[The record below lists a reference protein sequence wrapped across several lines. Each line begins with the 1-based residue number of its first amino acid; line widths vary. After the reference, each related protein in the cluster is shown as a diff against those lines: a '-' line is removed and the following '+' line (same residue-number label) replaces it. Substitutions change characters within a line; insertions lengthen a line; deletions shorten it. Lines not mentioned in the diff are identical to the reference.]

1 MNDKGLNTKDFKRKI
16 DGKATDLYVLNNKNG
31 MEATFCNY
39 GARLVSL
46 LVPDKKGKVVDVVTG
61 FPTLDTYME
70 RAGIYHGATIGR
82 FANRIAD
89 GQFKLGKKTYK
100 LTKNNGENHLHGG
113 EKGFSAVVWDAKKV
127 GKDFIEF
134 TYTSPDMEEGYP
146 GKLDVKVTYTLTDDN
161 QLRIEYEATTDKPT
175 IVNLTHHSFF
185 NLSGDFSKSIEDHL
199 LQIDA
204 DTALW
209 VDENMIP
216 SEVRF
221 VRASPF
227 DFLVEKAIGEDIKE
241 EHSQLK
247 LAKGYDHCYILNELI
262 HNEEDLHLA
271 AKVMD
276 PKSGRW
282 MEVWTNEPGIQFYSG
297 NPKTVTKGKNGQ
309 EYGPRKAFCLE
320 TQHYP
325 DTPNQDEEDF
335 PEVVLNPNE
344 EYYSVCIYRFPTYE

>member
-1 MNDKGLNTKDFKRKI
+1 MNKSLIESHFKRKV
-16 DGKATDLYVLNNKNG
+16 DGKKTDLYVLKNKNG
-31 MEATFCNY
+31 MEATFSNY

-46 LVPDKKGKVVDVVTG
+46 LVPDKKGKLADVVTG
-61 FPTLDTYME
+61 FPSLDTYMD
-70 RAGIYHGATIGR
+70 RSGVYHGATIGR
-82 FANRIAD
+82 FANRIAN
-89 GQFKLGKKTYK
+89 GEFKLGRKTYK
-100 LTKNNGENHLHGG
+100 LSKNSGENHLHGG
-113 EKGFSAVVWDAKKV
+113 EKGFSSVVWDAKKSGNQV
-127 GKDFIEF
+127 EF
-134 TYTSPDMEEGYP
+134 SYTSPDGEEGYP
-146 GKLDVKVTYTLTDDN
+146 GTMEVKVTYSLSEDN
-161 QLRIEYEATTDKPT
+161 QLRIEYTATTDKPT
-175 IVNLTHHSFF
+175 IVNLTNHSYF

-216 SEVRF
+216 VEVRF

-241 EHSQLK
+241 EHSQLR

-262 HNEEDLHLA
+262 HNEEELHLA
-271 AKVMD
+271 AKVTD

-297 NPKTVTKGKNGQ
+297 NSKRVLQGKNGQ
-309 EYGPRKAFCLE
+309 EYSARKAFCLE

-325 DTPNQDEEDF
+325 DTPNQDEEEGF
-335 PEVVLNPNE
+335 PDVVLNPDE
-344 EYYSVCIYRFPTYE
+344 EFYSVCIYRFPSYS